1 MIQQCDAVLPS
12 LSNEFWYKTHDDYIP
27 HMAAPYPAQFL
38 EVKK

>member
-1 MIQQCDAVLPS
+1 MTQQCDAVLPS

-27 HMAAPYPAQFL
+27 HMGTPYPAQCL